1 MSVSAPSSDQG
12 DHRPPEGDHGTDIV
26 EAFAER
32 PPLTDPFT
40 TGTASVGEGN
50 RMNAIANVDLAAAAD
65 FLATHARV
73 LDRRRFALLERDG
86 PAVGVAA
93 ALAAHRN
100 PDGGY
105 GWGLEPDL
113 RSATSQS
120 GPALHA
126 FEVFAELAA
135 AGHPVPD
142 AVALC
147 DWLLSVSGP
156 EGGLPFALPLSDA
169 AGCAPFW
176 ADPTPGPSL
185 QITAIAAAHAQEVAR
200 HDPAVAAHP
209 WLAAATRFCLAAAAE
224 VGPTTHA
231 IELVFTLRF
240 LDSVHGTEP
249 AAAELMAGLARFVPS
264 DGILAVAGGV
274 EGESMRPLDIA
285 PVPGRPVRD
294 LVSPDAVAADLDRL
308 AGLQQPDGGWPVEWR
323 TYSPAAELEWRGYL
337 TLRALQV
344 LRANS

>member
-1 MSVSAPSSDQG
+1 MALV
-12 DHRPPEGDHGTDIV
+12 
-26 EAFAER
+26 
-32 PPLTDPFT
+32 
-40 TGTASVGEGN
+40 
-50 RMNAIANVDLAAAAD
+50 ANVDLGAAAD
-65 FLATHARV
+65 FLATHGRV
-73 LDRRRFALLERDG
+73 LDRRRLALLERDG
-86 PAVGVAA
+86 PAAGVAA

-113 RSATSQS
+113 RSATSQP

-135 AGHPVPD
+135 AGEPATD

-147 DWLLSVSGP
+147 DWLLSVTGP
-156 EGGLPFALPLSDA
+156 EGGLPFALPLTDV

-176 ADPTPGPSL
+176 THPVPGPSL
-185 QITAIAAAHAQEVAR
+185 QITAIAAAHAHDVAR

-209 WLAAATRFCLAAAAE
+209 WLAAATRFCLMAAAE

-240 LDSVHGTEP
+240 LDTVHETE
-249 AAAELMAGLARFVPS
+249 AAAADLMAGLAHLVPH
-264 DGILAVAGGV
+264 DAILAVAGGV
-274 EGESMRPLDIA
+274 EGESLRPLDIA

-294 LVSPDAVAADLDRL
+294 LLSPDAVTADLDRL